1 MSLFSKKPKSIADF
15 EKEIE
20 KLRHKK
26 KLSARNSERLEEY
39 EKQLSSLKTAEEAAQ
54 KKKARQKKIAI
65 GSIAAS
71 VALITCIIIAG
82 CISERGTVE
91 PPTVSPGY
99 TISDSSAGMTTPSDT
114 SLDTPSSS
122 ETSESPATSNATTPA
137 KESNFNANAPTI
149 IVAAVT
155 AVMKKK
161 YLPSH
166 IILGEDFGLKKP
178 SMVLLEQIQTVNK
191 DELTDYIG
199 SVNDERLWKQIN
211 AALKKTFGLW
221 IYNTDRNGDVRCLCP
236 KCLSDYIHDPNYIV
250 RRLDPFAKSKDN
262 CDKCNNSGWDYIV
275 YRHHQPAAS
284 PDDGH

>member
-26 KLSARNSERLEEY
+26 KLSTRNSERLEEY

-137 KESNFNANAPTI
+137 KESNSSFSI
-149 IVAAVT
+149 SEIC
-155 AVMKKK
+155 
-161 YLPSH
+161 
-166 IILGEDFGLKKP
+166 E
-178 SMVLLEQIQTVNK
+178 VLLHPEVKHKRTIRKRTAILDFIRFTPFDHILPDENRSDK
-191 DELTDYIG
+191 D
-199 SVNDERLWKQIN
+199 
-211 AALKKTFGLW
+211 AF
-221 IYNTDRNGDVRCLCP
+221 
-236 KCLSDYIHDPNYIV
+236 
-250 RRLDPFAKSKDN
+250 
-262 CDKCNNSGWDYIV
+262 
-275 YRHHQPAAS
+275 
-284 PDDGH
+284 